1 MKIYTSMPG
10 IRTRRRRLGLTATS
24 LAAELGVT
32 RQAWNQWEGGA
43 TMPSAGYLPAIAA
56 LLQCGIED
64 LYESEGEDH
73 WGRPFAGALGDAGGE
88 VQRGQALE

>member
-10 IRTRRRRLGLTATS
+10 IRTRRRMLRLTATS
-24 LAAELGVT
+24 LAAALGVT
-32 RQAWNQWEGGA
+32 RQAWNQWEGGT

-64 LYESEGEDH
+64 LYKEGED
-73 WGRPFAGALGDAGGE
+73 GKTFE
-88 VQRGQALE
+88 